1 MKDEV
6 MKTELLW
13 PLEVTYFDNEGTPT
27 EPTDPGDGDAAATE
41 AAAAAATAAADAAA
55 ALEAAGK
62 TTDKTFNQEDVNKIV
77 GERNKALKGKFETM
91 EGNYKELLE
100 QTNLSVS
107 AREKLEHDLAEVQNE
122 LMTRE
127 QRVEAEKLKAQTKFD
142 TDLSAANESRLYY
155 KDLYESSTID
165 RAIIDAATDDDA
177 YNGEDFL
184 VHLKPKAKVI
194 EELDVT
200 GEKTG
205 TWVPRIEWVTTNE
218 AGEIEKTLK
227 TPKEAVASMKEMP
240 KHGNLFNSNI
250 AKGVGGGT
258 APGQA
263 SAAGSINQTKISDA
277 DYMKLRQDP
286 AAREKMG
293 LPPIRA

>member
-1 MKDEV
+1 MINKSLW
-6 MKTELLW
+6 TLEL
-13 PLEVTYFDNEGTPT
+13 TCFDN
-27 EPTDPGDGDAAATE
+27 DGDAAAATGDPGTDGE
-41 AAAAAATAAADAAA
+41 AAAAAAAAATEQAAKDAEA

-62 TTDKTFNQEDVNKIV
+62 KGDKTFTQDDLNKIV

-100 QTNLSVS
+100 QTNLSVA

-127 QRVEAEKLKAQTKFD
+127 QRVEAEKLKAQNKFD
-142 TDLSAANESRLYY
+142 MDINAANESRLYY
-155 KDLYESSTID
+155 KDLYESSTVD
-165 RAIIDAATDDDA
+165 RAIIDAASSDDA
-177 YNGEDFL
+177 YNGEDFI

-194 EELDVT
+194 EELDIN

-205 TWVPRIEWVTTNE
+205 HWVPRIEWMTTNE
-218 AGEIEKTLK
+218 SGEIETTLK
-227 TPKEAVASMKEMP
+227 TPKEAVAAMKEMP
-240 KHGNLFNSNI
+240 KHGNLFNSNV
-250 AKGVGGGT
+250 AKGVGAGT
-258 APGQA
+258 APGQV

-277 DYMKLRQDP
+277 DYMKLRKDP

-293 LPPIRA
+293 LPPLRP